1 MKKGLDVRS
10 LTGVGILT
18 AIVIV
23 LQLVGMFFLRFGTFS
38 LSFVL
43 VPIVVGAALYGV
55 WAGAWLGLV
64 FGVVVLL
71 SGDAAPFLA
80 VNAPGTIA
88 TVIVKGVAAGVGAAL
103 VYRLVAKKQPF
114 VAVLLAAIV
123 CPVLNTGVFL
133 IGCVLF
139 FMETIKGWAA
149 GAGFE
154 NAGAYMILG
163 LAGINFLIELGVN
176 ILLSPTIVQIIR
188 IAKSRR
194 RA

>member
-1 MKKGLDVRS
+1 MKKTFDVRS

-18 AIVIV
+18 AVVIV
-23 LQLVGMFFLRFGTFS
+23 LQLVGMLFLRFGTFS

-64 FGVVVLL
+64 FGVVVLI

-80 VNAPGTIA
+80 VNALGTVA
-88 TVIVKGVAAGVGAAL
+88 TVIVKGVAAGLGAGL
-103 VYRLVAKKQPF
+103 VYRLVAPKNAF
-114 VAVLLAAIV
+114 LAVLLAAIV

-139 FMETIKGWAA
+139 FMDTIRGWAA

-154 NAGAYMILG
+154 SAGAFMILS

-188 IAKSRR
+188 LGKKRR
-194 RA
+194 

>member
-1 MKKGLDVRS
+1 MKKTFDVRS

-18 AIVIV
+18 AVVIV

-64 FGVVVLL
+64 FGVVVLI

-80 VNAPGTIA
+80 VNALGTVA
-88 TVIVKGVAAGVGAAL
+88 TVIVKGVAAGLGAGL
-103 VYRLVAKKQPF
+103 VYRLVAPKNAF
-114 VAVLLAAIV
+114 LAVLLAAIV

-133 IGCVLF
+133 IG
-139 FMETIKGWAA
+139 A
-149 GAGFE
+149 
-154 NAGAYMILG
+154 
-163 LAGINFLIELGVN
+163 LAGCLV
-176 ILLSPTIVQIIR
+176 ILRKTGKKAAPETEGKEVT
-188 IAKSRR
+188 AK
-194 RA
+194 